1 MEREIIFHIL
11 HTLYCSHTDSWLQ
24 HTQPE
29 PPLWLYMPSS
39 LRSVL
44 FLVLTRILCSKD
56 FNFFCLLQAT
66 AGGMS
71 RAFFSSDEVCSHGC
85 EKEDGG
91 RGRGRQEQAEEWDIQ
106 RYELWQEHLD
116 GGTESRFKPDKLF
129 ESHKAASSATGLKA
143 AESLLCPAPQMQL
156 RNYLSNIS
164 KVACPYGSKEIW

>member
-1 MEREIIFHIL
+1 
-11 HTLYCSHTDSWLQ
+11 
-24 HTQPE
+24 
-29 PPLWLYMPSS
+29 
-39 LRSVL
+39 
-44 FLVLTRILCSKD
+44 
-56 FNFFCLLQAT
+56 
-66 AGGMS
+66 MS

-85 EKEDGG
+85 EKEDGGRG

-129 ESHKAASSATGLKA
+129 ESYKAASSATGLQA
-143 AESLLCPAPQMQL
+143 AESLLCPVPQMQL